1 MAYRNLLVSPRGK
14 TLTTLL
20 LSNSET
26 LLLYLRRET
35 PITLVFRSHAENL
48 NLFRG

>member
-1 MAYRNLLVSPRGK
+1 MAYRNLLVSPRRK
-14 TLTTLL
+14 TLTT
-20 LSNSET
+20 
-26 LLLYLRRET
+26 LLYLRRET